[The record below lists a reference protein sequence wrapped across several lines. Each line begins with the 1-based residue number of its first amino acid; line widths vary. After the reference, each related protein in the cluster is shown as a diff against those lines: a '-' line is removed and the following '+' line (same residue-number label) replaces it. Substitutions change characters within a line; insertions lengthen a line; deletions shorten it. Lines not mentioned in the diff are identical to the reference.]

1 LEVGVLKKVVFILLA
16 LPVLIVVVL
25 LLTKMRWKFSKPSNP
40 RPVTQEL
47 VVSNAV
53 VTTNVVNEPER

>member
-1 LEVGVLKKVVFILLA
+1 M
-16 LPVLIVVVL
+16 PVLIVVVL
-25 LLTKMRWKFSKPSNP
+25 LLTRMRWKFSKPSNP

-53 VTTNVVNEPER
+53 VTTNVVNESER